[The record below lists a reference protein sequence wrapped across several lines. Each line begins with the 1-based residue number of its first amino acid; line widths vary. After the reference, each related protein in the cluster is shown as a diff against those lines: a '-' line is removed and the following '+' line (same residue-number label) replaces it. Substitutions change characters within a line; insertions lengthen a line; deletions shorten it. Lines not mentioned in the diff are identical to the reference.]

1 MEFGI
6 SKAINILKDKL
17 QGWLEALTA
26 MLPNF
31 AVAVLVIVLFFF
43 LAKGTKLIAKKLF
56 QRFYDKPAVQN
67 LFTTL
72 IYIAVMIVGLMVA
85 LDILHLEKTVSS
97 ILAGAGIIGLAL
109 GFAFQDI
116 SANFIS
122 GVLIAIR
129 KPIEVG
135 DIIESQGYMGI
146 IQEINLRVTIIRT
159 FQGLHVIIPNKEIF
173 QNPLTNYTKTNE
185 RRIDLEVGVSYG
197 DDLEKAKEL
206 ALEAIKSQPFLLEG
220 RDVNLFYTGF
230 GDSSINFVLHFWIEY
245 PDQPGFLDAR
255 SRAIMAL
262 KKTFDENDI
271 TIPYPIRTLDFGI
284 KGGEKL
290 SEMKMQVAQN
300 GNAAS

>member
-1 MEFGI
+1 MDFGI
-6 SKAINILKDKL
+6 PKALNILKDKL
-17 QGWLEALTA
+17 QGWLESLTA

-31 AVAVLVIVLFFF
+31 AVAVLVILLFFF
-43 LAKGTKLIAKKLF
+43 LAKAAKLIARKIF

-72 IYIAVMIVGLMVA
+72 IYIMVMILGLMVA
-85 LDILHLEKTVSS
+85 LDVLHLEKTVSS
-97 ILAGAGIIGLAL
+97 LLAGAGIIGLAL

-135 DIIESQGYMGI
+135 DIIESQGYMGV

-159 FQGLHVIIPNKEIF
+159 FQGLHIIIPNKEIF

-206 ALEAIKSQPFLLEG
+206 ALDAIKSQPFLLEG
-220 RDVNLFYTGF
+220 RDINLFYTGF

-245 PDQPGFLDAR
+245 PDQPGFLEAR
-255 SRAIMAL
+255 SQAIMTI
-262 KKTFDENDI
+262 KKTFDENNI

-290 SEMKMQVAQN
+290 SDMNMQMTST
-300 GNAAS
+300 GKSAS